1 MNLIEYRIKQFRE
14 LNDNK
19 WFHRMN
25 YILDILK
32 TNKNDRYI
40 LMNYGSGFYYS

>member
-25 YILDILK
+25 YILDIL
-32 TNKNDRYI
+32 N
-40 LMNYGSGFYYS
+40 S

>member
-25 YILDILK
+25 YIYLPIAPLFF
-32 TNKNDRYI
+32 N
-40 LMNYGSGFYYS
+40 